1 MFFCCI
7 TTTTRSM
14 VSNQILGVPWPK
26 KVLDVLENDKKS
38 DFPGNIPGKVQLE
51 KKFGGGGGGGHDF
64 LVRPIYGTGV
74 MGGGGLKSMVATLH
88 KVVNY

>member
-26 KVLDVLENDKKS
+26 KVLDVLENDKKVNFQEIS
-38 DFPGNIPGKVQLE
+38 LAKYNLRKSSR
-51 KKFGGGGGGGHDF
+51 GGGGGHDSH
-64 LVRPIYGTGV
+64 LWDRGDG
-74 MGGGGLKSMVATLH
+74 GGGGLKSMVATLH